1 MATEILT
8 KEDLNSFKNE
18 FFQELR
24 ALLNEKPRNQ
34 KEWLRS
40 ADVRKMLSISNGTL
54 QTLRINGTLPFTK
67 VGGSIFYAHE
77 DVVKVLNKNKRAANS

>member
-1 MATEILT
+1 MAMEILT
-8 KEDLNSFKNE
+8 REDLNSFKI
-18 FFQELR
+18 ELFKELSN
-24 ALLNEKPRNQ
+24 LLNRKSDNQ

-67 VGGSIFYAHE
+67 IGGTIFYAYE
-77 DVVKVLNKNKRAANS
+77 DVTKVLNQNKREATR